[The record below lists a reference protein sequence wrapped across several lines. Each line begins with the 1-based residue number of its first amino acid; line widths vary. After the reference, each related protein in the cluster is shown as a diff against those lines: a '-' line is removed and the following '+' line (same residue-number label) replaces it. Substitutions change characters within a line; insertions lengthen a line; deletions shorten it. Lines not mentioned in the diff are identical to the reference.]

1 MFLLDTLLKLLHFV
15 LMLLNTEMV
24 LPVLL
29 PCFYFLDLVNLLET
43 PVQSWMKVLS
53 TGSFS
58 SHRSQIEAFKVCP
71 LNIVLILE
79 VINMCWQIKDAHFIL
94 SVSKNITI
102 NDSFLLNVVFFSD
115 FGMILRIFSQSFTIV
130 SLFL

>member
-1 MFLLDTLLKLLHFV
+1 
-15 LMLLNTEMV
+15 
-24 LPVLL
+24 
-29 PCFYFLDLVNLLET
+29 
-43 PVQSWMKVLS
+43 MKVLS
-53 TGSFS
+53 TGTFS

-71 LNIVLILE
+71 LNMVLILE

-102 NDSFLLNVVFFSD
+102 NDSFLLNVGFFSD

-130 SLFL
+130 SFFFIIYISHDVFSWPRDSLDCGSYLLL